1 MSRPLNWVV
10 VAISLLMLV
19 VNQMAAGPGTS
30 ATVPDALAA
39 TPAPPGLFAFVQED
53 GTLTFLPVPDSA
65 VLPPLSFEEVH
76 ARSGFGGDGFGGGG
90 FDRSRLDA
98 GDAEDPKV
106 AVFTWTSPLVTA
118 ERTASQ

>member
-39 TPAPPGLFAFVQED
+39 TPAPPGLFAYVQED
-53 GTLTFLPVPDSA
+53 GTLTFLPVPESA

-76 ARSGFGGDGFGGGG
+76 ARSGFGGGGFG
-90 FDRSRLDA
+90 RNRLDA